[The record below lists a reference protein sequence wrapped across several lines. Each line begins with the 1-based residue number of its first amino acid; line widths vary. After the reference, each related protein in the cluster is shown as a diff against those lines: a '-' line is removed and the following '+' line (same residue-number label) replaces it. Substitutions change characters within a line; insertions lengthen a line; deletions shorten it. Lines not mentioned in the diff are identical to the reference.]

1 MFRTTICLVNLRQ
14 FNSWRLDGGGVG
26 STSAFDLI
34 EFALL
39 DSCRLD
45 GGGVGRTSTFDLIE
59 FASPNIVW

>member
-1 MFRTTICLVNLRQ
+1 MFRTAICLVNLRL

-26 STSAFDLI
+26 STSTFDLI

-45 GGGVGRTSTFDLIE
+45 GGGVGSTSTFDLIE
-59 FASPNIVW
+59 FALPNMVW